1 MAGAGT
7 SIADDFYDRLAD
19 LKAFDATKSGVQG
32 LVTRRASE
40 VPRIFQ
46 RISEHQHASGR
57 IEMDHQAAVPV
68 IDLAGSQREEAVAEI
83 RRACQEW
90 GFFQLVGHGVP
101 PGAMENALVGVRAFH
116 EGDPEVKAALYS
128 RDGGRAAKYSSNFDL
143 YASRVANWRDT
154 LTCRMLPD
162 PPKPEELPQSCSLND
177 SAKHTK
183 CWNIGRTRKHV
194 GPCKL
199 GDSVMHI
206 PVMDMK
212 HLLLCSELVKH
223 SVNASH
229 SISYPHT
236 DLPWRLSGF
245 QTDPAMQEEPK
256 EIIDDGEELCTTS
269 AKGVQP
275 NEDEKLSEDELL
287 MADSVLKCQCGVFLS
302 LVIDNRMNAFDF
314 INLTTEK
321 EALFEYSK
329 HIGNLGHTLFELLS
343 EALGLNPAHLEEM
356 ECNQGQ
362 ILFCHYYPPCPEPE
376 VAIGTSAH
384 SDSGFLTVLL
394 QDHIGGLQVLHNDK
408 WVEVPPIPGAL
419 VINIADLLQLIS
431 NDRFKSVE
439 HRVVAKREGPR
450 ISIAC
455 FFSTHFHPCSTRL
468 YGPIKELISE
478 ENPPLY
484 KEIMVID
491 YVAYYYS
498 RGLDGK
504 STISHFRLS

>member
-1 MAGAGT
+1 MAGAGA

-46 RISEHQHASGR
+46 RTSEHQHAPGR

-162 PPKPEELPQSCSLND
+162 PPKPEELPQSCRFLLP
-177 SAKHTK
+177 TK
-183 CWNIGRTRKHV
+183 ATLTNHRVRSPLIMMSM
-194 GPCKL
+194 L
-199 GDSVMHI
+199 Q
-206 PVMDMK
+206 
-212 HLLLCSELVKH
+212 
-223 SVNASH
+223 
-229 SISYPHT
+229 ISYPHT
-236 DLPWRLSGF
+236 DLPWRLCGF
-245 QTDPAMQEEPK
+245 QTKDPAMQEEPK

-269 AKGVQP
+269 AKGLQP

-287 MADSVLKCQCGVFLS
+287 MADSVLKWQCGVFLS

-356 ECNQGQ
+356 KCNQGQ

-394 QDHIGGLQVLHNDK
+394 QDHIGGLQVFHNDK

-484 KEIMVID
+484 KETMVID

>member
-1 MAGAGT
+1 ME
-7 SIADDFYDRLAD
+7 IVNDRLAD

-32 LVTRRASE
+32 LVARGASE

-46 RISEHQHASGR
+46 WIGEHQPALGHV
-57 IEMDHQAAVPV
+57 EMDHQAAVPV
-68 IDLAGSQREEAVAEI
+68 IDLAGSRREEAVAEI

-101 PGAMENALVGVRAFH
+101 PGAMEDALVGVRAFH

-128 RDGGRAAKYSSNFDL
+128 RDRLRAAKYSSNFDL

-154 LTCRMLPD
+154 LYCRMLPD
-162 PPKPEELPQSCSLND
+162 PPKAEELPQSC
-177 SAKHTK
+177 
-183 CWNIGRTRKHV
+183 R
-194 GPCKL
+194 
-199 GDSVMHI
+199 
-206 PVMDMK
+206 
-212 HLLLCSELVKH
+212 
-223 SVNASH
+223 
-229 SISYPHT
+229 
-236 DLPWRLSGF
+236 
-245 QTDPAMQEEPK
+245 
-256 EIIDDGEELCTTS
+256 
-269 AKGVQP
+269 
-275 NEDEKLSEDELL
+275 
-287 MADSVLKCQCGVFLS
+287 
-302 LVIDNRMNAFDF
+302 
-314 INLTTEK
+314 

-329 HIGNLGHTLFELLS
+329 HIGKLGKTLFELLS
-343 EALGLNPAHLEEM
+343 EALGLNPSYLEEM

-362 ILFCHYYPPCPEPE
+362 ILLCHYFPPCPEPE

-384 SDSGFLTVLL
+384 SDPGFLTVLL

-439 HRVVAKREGPR
+439 HRVVANREGPR

-484 KEIMVID
+484 KEIMVRD

>member
-162 PPKPEELPQSCSLND
+162 PPKPEELPQSC
-177 SAKHTK
+177 
-183 CWNIGRTRKHV
+183 R
-194 GPCKL
+194 
-199 GDSVMHI
+199 
-206 PVMDMK
+206 
-212 HLLLCSELVKH
+212 
-223 SVNASH
+223 
-229 SISYPHT
+229 
-236 DLPWRLSGF
+236 
-245 QTDPAMQEEPK
+245 
-256 EIIDDGEELCTTS
+256 
-269 AKGVQP
+269 
-275 NEDEKLSEDELL
+275 
-287 MADSVLKCQCGVFLS
+287 
-302 LVIDNRMNAFDF
+302 
-314 INLTTEK
+314 